1 MKKSNYKKSSK
12 SSIHLCLIS
21 CFPPSKGP
29 LSEYTYHLAKNLAK
43 SSKISRIT
51 VLADKIS
58 DGDELSIDKKIEVI
72 RCWNLNNV
80 FASLNIL
87 INIHKIKPNIV
98 YFNLDFLHFSDNRI
112 KNFLGL
118 SSTATARLLL
128 NVPVVVTL
136 HDIVEQFSLD
146 NSGYKYQNSSINKF
160 GSRLATKLILKAD
173 VVTLTHQHL
182 VNILRKEYGGKNV
195 IYVPHGTFYE
205 PIANFNFNGKKRL
218 LLFGKMGPYKNIT
231 LALEAFKEILPNNK
245 DTELVVAGS
254 SHPLI
259 PGFLESILEKYKQ
272 IPNIK
277 VTGYIPE
284 HDLQRIFTSSTAVVL
299 PYKESVWSSGVFALA
314 SIYGIPV
321 IASDLPDFREL
332 VKEGAGIILFPSG
345 DREALSK
352 TMELVLNDKE
362 LQRKLG
368 EANLQWAR
376 KNSFDQVSRRLIK
389 VFEDL
394 TGKADEITVA

>member
-1 MKKSNYKKSSK
+1 MKKDNYKNSSE

-29 LSEYTYHLAKNLAK
+29 LSEYTYHLVKNLAK

-58 DGDELSIDKKIEVI
+58 DGDEISMDKKIEII
-72 RCWNLNNV
+72 RCWNLND
-80 FASLNIL
+80 FFIPLNIL
-87 INIHKIKPNIV
+87 ININKIKPDLV
-98 YFNLDFLHFSDNRI
+98 LFNLDFLHFSSNRL

-118 SSTATARLLL
+118 SSTIVTKLLL
-128 NVPVVVTL
+128 KVPVVVTL
-136 HDIVEQFSLD
+136 HDIVEQFDLD
-146 NSGYKYQNSSINKF
+146 NSGYQYKNSSINKF
-160 GSRLATKLILKAD
+160 GSRLATKLVLKAD

-182 VNILRKEYGGKNV
+182 VDIVRKEYGAKNV
-195 IYVPHGTFYE
+195 IYVPHGSFYE
-205 PIANFNFNGKKRL
+205 PIANYNFNEKKRL
-218 LLFGKMGPYKNIT
+218 LLFGKMGPYKNVT
-231 LALEAFKEILPNNK
+231 LALEAFKEILPHNK
-245 DTELVVAGS
+245 EAELVVAGS
-254 SHPLI
+254 SHPLL

-299 PYKESVWSSGVFALA
+299 PYKESVWSSGVFTLA
-314 SIYGIPV
+314 SSYGIPV

-332 VKEGAGIILFPSG
+332 VKEGAGIILFPTG
-345 DREALSK
+345 DREALAK
-352 TMELVLNDKE
+352 TMELVLSDKE

-368 EANLQWAR
+368 EANLEWAR
-376 KNSFDQVSRRLIK
+376 KNSFDQVSISLIK
-389 VFEDL
+389 IFEGL
-394 TGKADEITVA
+394 TGKADELTIT

>member
-1 MKKSNYKKSSK
+1 MKKGNYKNLSK
-12 SSIHLCLIS
+12 SSIHVCLIS

-58 DGDELSIDKKIEVI
+58 DGDELSVDKKIEVI

-98 YFNLDFLHFSDNRI
+98 YFNLVLRHFSSNRL
-112 KNFLGL
+112 KNFLGMCTPAIIT
-118 SSTATARLLL
+118 SFWKI
-128 NVPVVVTL
+128 PVIVTL
-136 HDIVEQFSLD
+136 HSITEQITSLD
-146 NSGYKYQNSSINKF
+146 NMGYQNSLINKL
-160 GSRLATKLILKAD
+160 GSRLATKLILKSD

-182 VNILRKEYGGKNV
+182 VNILRKKYGAKNI
-195 IYVPHGTFYE
+195 IYVPHGVFYE
-205 PIANFNFNGKKRL
+205 PIADCNFNGKKRL

-245 DTELVVAGS
+245 DAELIIAGS
-254 SHPLI
+254 SHPLL

-272 IPNIK
+272 ISNIK
-277 VTGYIPE
+277 VTGYVPE

-299 PYKESVWSSGVFALA
+299 PYKESVWSSGVFTLA

-345 DREALSK
+345 DREALVK
-352 TMELVLNDKE
+352 TMELVLSDNE

-376 KNSFDQVSRRLIK
+376 KNSFDQVTRRLIR
-389 VFEDL
+389 VFEGL
-394 TGKADEITVA
+394 TGKVDEITIA